1 MKKSPILLAAL
12 AATLLILT
20 SGCAF
25 GSRLRQT
32 GSFASVPPA
41 SQTSAPLVID
51 TPIAP
56 AEQGPVS
63 TEAQQQAAVTPPS
76 ADNSSGSTVEQ
87 ELLSQLDALNAA
99 NQADDDLADI
109 Q

>member
-20 SGCAF
+20 SGCAL
-25 GSRLRQT
+25 GSRLRQA
-32 GSFASVPPA
+32 GSSVSSPQVA
-41 SQTSAPLVID
+41 QTSAPLVID
-51 TPIAP
+51 TPIP
-56 AEQGPVS
+56 PVEPSPLS
-63 TEAQQQAAVTPPS
+63 TESQQQAAVTQPS
-76 ADNSSGSTVEQ
+76 AESSSGSTVEQ
-87 ELLSQLDALNAA
+87 ELLRQLDALNAA

>member
-12 AATLLILT
+12 AAMLLILT

-25 GSRLRQT
+25 GSRLRQA
-32 GSFASVPPA
+32 GSSAGVTPV
-41 SQTSAPLVID
+41 SQTSAPLVIE

-56 AEQGPVS
+56 AEQSPVS
-63 TEAQQQAAVTPPS
+63 TETQQQAAVTPPS
-76 ADNSSGSTVEQ
+76 AENSSGSNVEQ

>member
-25 GSRLRQT
+25 GSRLRQA
-32 GSFASVPPA
+32 GSSAGVTPV

-51 TPIAP
+51 TPIPP
-56 AEQGPVS
+56 AE
-63 TEAQQQAAVTPPS
+63 AATPPS